1 MIKRKDGF
9 SGERA
14 LVVPHSIIEEME
26 KNPLMAPLHI
36 TDIGYY
42 PKAEYHYRERREPIT
57 QYILIY
63 TWKEED
69 GINLTDK
76 NMK

>member
-26 KNPLMAPLHI
+26 KHPLMAPLHI

-42 PKAEYHYRERREPIT
+42 PKRNTTTGSAGSR
-57 QYILIY
+57 
-63 TWKEED
+63 
-69 GINLTDK
+69 
-76 NMK
+76 